1 MLAFLAPLAR
11 PLSRSSVALLA
22 PQRPS
27 HLSSPWRA
35 CASSPSQ
42 SSSPQI
48 TRAVV
53 EKTVGLAHL
62 DLSADEI
69 DKLTPEFAKIVSFID
84 TISELDLDGVEPM
97 SRVIASENVLR
108 EDVPKAFGDV

>member
-1 MLAFLAPLAR
+1 MLHTAAP
-11 PLSRSSVALLA
+11 
-22 PQRPS
+22 
-27 HLSSPWRA
+27 
-35 CASSPSQ
+35 ASSPSQ

-48 TRAVV
+48 TRADV

-62 DLSADEI
+62 NLSADDV

-108 EDVPKAFGDV
+108 EDVPKVFGDVDAIMDQAPLVDNDFVRVPRIGSEPE